1 MKSPCMSMQTV
12 FMGMHMLLTCKPE
25 MIRHI
30 LFERQKYV
38 KMTKVSHDGDRLI
51 SQGVFS
57 SEGEEWHRQRSST
70 SPLPSSFVLTC
81 NWSFLVVLSPSFK
94 YKKLKSLVPLFCE
107 TTAKLIGIQSPPP
120 SSLYLTL
127 VLIRSNWETRLCHRE
142 KVFRCPRLVDKV
154 KILGCKTAKYKLTPS
169 YVRTTLDA
177 IGKAGFGYDF
187 NAVDHGSASLVHT
200 YAVIMTFRFRP
211 IATNIPNLV

>member
-38 KMTKVSHDGDRLI
+38 KMNRVSHDGDRLI

-120 SSLYLTL
+120 SSLYLTVVSL
-127 VLIRSNWETRLCHRE
+127 SDQVEKQGYATEKKSFDVQDWLTR
-142 KVFRCPRLVDKV
+142 
-154 KILGCKTAKYKLTPS
+154 
-169 YVRTTLDA
+169 
-177 IGKAGFGYDF
+177 
-187 NAVDHGSASLVHT
+187 
-200 YAVIMTFRFRP
+200 
-211 IATNIPNLV
+211 

>member
-1 MKSPCMSMQTV
+1 MQTV

-142 KVFRCPRLVDKV
+142 KVFRCPRLVNKV
-154 KILGCKTAKYKLTPS
+154 KD
-169 YVRTTLDA
+169 LDSEA
-177 IGKAGFGYDF
+177 RI
-187 NAVDHGSASLVHT
+187 STHT
-200 YAVIMTFRFRP
+200 FVC
-211 IATNIPNLV
+211 